1 MQAILMLL
9 TSSFLQAQ
17 PKLQLLQSTPLP
29 YFRNLTALE
38 YHDKTVMAIGNDATR
53 IMLLNRQHTMLDT
66 LQLFDYK
73 SKPDKGLAPGGIQ
86 ATAVVTLENKPVL
99 LIMGSGQPRADKS
112 DIWLFPLQSRHFS
125 EVYIPSFAIP
135 DFFKRMRKAGV
146 KDINIEGAAAIGK
159 RMVLANSANA
169 KSSDNFLVVTEFDF
183 WTNSWQVDLHLSK
196 LELDGSGM
204 TVSGLEYDKQ
214 QDVLLFS
221 ATTVAHSKADSKVQ
235 PQLGVVLNA
244 SRRIN
249 QRSIRP
255 DYLFNVAQAIP
266 EVVNQTLQSICLED
280 DQAEKGGSILHLCA
294 SDPAGKC
301 YIYKLSVKW
310 N

>member
-1 MQAILMLL
+1 MLL
-9 TSSFLQAQ
+9 TSSHTTAQ

-53 IMLLNRQHTMLDT
+53 IMLLSRQHKMLDT

-73 SKPDKGLAPGGIQ
+73 SKPGKGLAPGGIQ
-86 ATAVVTLENKPVL
+86 ATAVVALEDKPVL

-135 DFFKRMRKAGV
+135 EFFKRIQKAGV

-159 RMVLANSANA
+159 RMVLANSATTTSNE
-169 KSSDNFLVVTEFDF
+169 NILVVTEFDF

-196 LELDGSGM
+196 LELEEPGM
-204 TVSGLEYDKQ
+204 SVSGLEYDKQ
-214 QDVLLFS
+214 QDVLLFT
-221 ATTVAHSKADSKVQ
+221 ATAAAHSKADAGVQ
-235 PQLGVVLNA
+235 PKIGVVLEA

-249 QRSIRP
+249 QRIIRP
-255 DYLFNVAQAIP
+255 DYLFNLAHAIP
-266 EVVNQTLQSICLED
+266 EVGNQTLQSICLED
-280 DQAEKGGSILHLCA
+280 DQTEKGGSILHLCA

>member
-1 MQAILMLL
+1 MLL
-9 TSSFLQAQ
+9 TSSLTTAQ

-38 YHDKTVMAIGNDATR
+38 YYDKTIMAIGNDATR

-86 ATAVVTLENKPVL
+86 ATAVVTLENKPFL

-135 DFFKRMRKAGV
+135 DFFQRMRKAGV
-146 KDINIEGAAAIGK
+146 KDINIEGAAAIGN

-169 KSSDNFLVVTEFDF
+169 KSRDNFLVVTEFDF

-196 LELDGSGM
+196 LELGRPGM
-204 TVSGLEYDKQ
+204 KVSGLEYDKH

-221 ATTVAHSKADSKVQ
+221 ATTVAHSKANSKVQ

-244 SRRIN
+244 SRRIH

-255 DYLFNVAQAIP
+255 DYLLNVAQAIS
-266 EVVNQTLQSICLED
+266 EVGNQTLESICLED
-280 DQAEKGGSILHLCA
+280 DQTEKSGSILHLCA
-294 SDPAGKC
+294 SDAAGKC
-301 YIYKLSVKW
+301 YIYKLNVKW